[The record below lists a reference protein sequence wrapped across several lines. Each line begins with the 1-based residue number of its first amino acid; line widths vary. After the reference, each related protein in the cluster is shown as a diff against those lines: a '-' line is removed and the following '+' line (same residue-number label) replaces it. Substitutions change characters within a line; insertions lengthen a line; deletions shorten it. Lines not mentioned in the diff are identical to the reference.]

1 MSEFVVSARKYR
13 PLRFDDVVGQS
24 HISHTLKNA
33 LKSDHLAHAFLFCGP
48 RGVGKTTCAR
58 ILAKLVNCENKTA
71 DYEACNTCGPCKSF
85 NENASFNIIELDAAS
100 NNGVENVRSLTE
112 QVRFPPQQG
121 RYKVYI
127 IDEVHMLSTAAFNAF
142 LKTLEEPPPYAIF
155 ILATTEKQKIIPTI
169 LSRCQIYDFKR
180 IQVADIAQH
189 LKGICEKENIMA
201 EPDAL
206 HIIAQK
212 ADGALRDALSI
223 FDRIVSYSGKKLT
236 YDDVISNLNVLDYD
250 YYFKT
255 IDAIMASDVASILLQ
270 FDEIQQKGFEADTFI
285 MGLAEHI
292 RNLLV
297 CKDSRTQLL
306 LDAGE
311 SLTERYFNQAI
322 LAPISL
328 LLTALNICNDCDIHF
343 KMARNKRLHVEMA
356 LIKMTYIQY
365 AVDLSK
371 KGISTESTEKKNPD
385 VSNLQPKP
393 YPKVQDTPH
402 KVAEKVDLIV
412 NPIEKNGISDPQP
425 SKAAIKKTSLLDS
438 VHEEVTHLATQS
450 IVEEQLSQ
458 QKANDI
464 IQSYM
469 NDAIGND
476 IKAILQ
482 EAKIS
487 VSENLQFLVLTV
499 GSALQKG
506 ILEEETSLKTFFH
519 QSINNNKVYLRVDI
533 DPSLKQNSNDT
544 PKPTIP
550 LTDKEKYQKM
560 VEQNSA
566 IELLRQKF
574 ELRFDDN

>member
-1 MSEFVVSARKYR
+1 
-13 PLRFDDVVGQS
+13 
-24 HISHTLKNA
+24 
-33 LKSDHLAHAFLFCGP
+33 
-48 RGVGKTTCAR
+48 
-58 ILAKLVNCENKTA
+58 
-71 DYEACNTCGPCKSF
+71 
-85 NENASFNIIELDAAS
+85 
-100 NNGVENVRSLTE
+100 
-112 QVRFPPQQG
+112 
-121 RYKVYI
+121 
-127 IDEVHMLSTAAFNAF
+127 
-142 LKTLEEPPPYAIF
+142 
-155 ILATTEKQKIIPTI
+155 
-169 LSRCQIYDFKR
+169 
-180 IQVADIAQH
+180 
-189 LKGICEKENIMA
+189 MA

-285 MGLAEHI
+285 LGLAEHI

-328 LLTALNICNDCDIHF
+328 LLTALNICNECDIHY

-371 KGISTESTEKKNPD
+371 NGISTESTEKKNPD

-393 YPKVQDTPH
+393 YPKVHDTTH

-412 NPIEKNGISDPQP
+412 NLVEKNGLSDPQP
-425 SKAAIKKTSLLDS
+425 SKPAIKKTSLLDS

-533 DPSLKQNSNDT
+533 DPSLKQNNNDT

-560 VEQNSA
+560 LEQNSA

-574 ELRFDDN
+574 DLRFDDN